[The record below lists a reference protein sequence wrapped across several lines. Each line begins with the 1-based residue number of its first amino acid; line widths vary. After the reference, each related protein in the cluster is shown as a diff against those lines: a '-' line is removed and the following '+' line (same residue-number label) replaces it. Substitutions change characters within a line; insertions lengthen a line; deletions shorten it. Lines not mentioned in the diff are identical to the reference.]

1 MHFNARI
8 NIANVVQERVSKIR
22 GHSAESSETFSGWV
36 SRRYNGINRA
46 AGSENTERSDD
57 VQKIRESS
65 RGRKQCRFTCSPS
78 SWDKQVTLCVC
89 GFDFTVNELIW
100 KQNLMDHVLDLS
112 FSVKQPPTFFLT
124 PQTSEM

>member
-22 GHSAESSETFSGWV
+22 GHSAEISETFSGWV

-78 SWDKQVTLCVC
+78 SWDKQV
-89 GFDFTVNELIW
+89 
-100 KQNLMDHVLDLS
+100 KQVDLS
-112 FSVKQPPTFFLT
+112 FWSSVKQAPTLLFDPTDL
-124 PQTSEM
+124 